1 MKRTQSAL
9 LGAGVSA
16 LVLIVSACGNNS
28 GSSGSSGDD
37 GNGTG
42 GTNIP
47 GMGGPTFMTPAAG
60 STSVPSFGG
69 AGFNIPTAGASG
81 SVSSTTP

>member
-9 LGAGVSA
+9 LSAGLA
-16 LVLIVSACGNNS
+16 TLVLIVSACGNNS

-47 GMGGPTFMTPAAG
+47 AWA
-60 STSVPSFGG
+60 VPRS
-69 AGFNIPTAGASG
+69 
-81 SVSSTTP
+81 